1 MKNGVTLKS
10 VLKKKLEDPEFKKAF
25 DEEEL
30 FANIAIQIA
39 KIRQKKGMSQKELA
53 KLIDTKQQAISRIE
67 NVSYRRYS
75 INTLSR
81 IARAMNKRL
90 KVSFV

>member
-1 MKNGVTLKS
+1 MRKGIIFRE
-10 VLKKKLEDPEFKKAF
+10 VLKKKLKNAEFKKAF

-39 KIRQKKGMSQKELA
+39 KLRQKRGLTQRQLA
-53 KLIDTKQQAISRIE
+53 RLIKTKQQAISRIE
-67 NVSYRRYS
+67 NVSYHRYS

-81 IARAMNKRL
+81 IARAMNKKL